1 MIIAHSATNFLMKK
15 RRFAIN
21 LKIFSM
27 PYAVWLFLFSALPM
41 VFVLYYSI
49 TNSENNFTLENF
61 FEIKNYSRTFVRS
74 IVFSS
79 ISTLISFLLGYP
91 AAYAISKL
99 SKKLQKIVIAGV
111 ILQMWISFL
120 LTIYSLMTI
129 MESNGIINKFFNIF
143 GIDCPIINTK
153 IAVIIGMVYGSLPYM
168 ILPIYSS
175 LSKLDVKIIE
185 AAQDLGAGKLKIFT
199 KIIFPLSTPGVLSGF
214 LMVFAPNMSSFII
227 SKMLGGSENVLIGEV
242 IELKFLGGQYNP
254 WSGSAIAII
263 LMFFIIICTSVV
275 GYLIYYKSEK

>member
-120 LTIYSLMTI
+120 LIIYSLMTI

-185 AAQDLGAGKLKIFT
+185 AAQDLGASKLKIFT

-242 IELKFLGGQYNP
+242 IELQFLVGHYKP
-254 WSGSAIAII
+254 CSGYAIAII

>member
-1 MIIAHSATNFLMKK
+1 MITAHLVMNFLMKK

-27 PYAVWLFLFSALPM
+27 PYAVWLFLFSVLPM

-49 TNSENNFTLENF
+49 TNPENNFTLENF

-153 IAVIIGMVYGSLPYM
+153 IAVIIGMVYSSLPYM

>member
-1 MIIAHSATNFLMKK
+1 
-15 RRFAIN
+15 
-21 LKIFSM
+21 M
-27 PYAVWLFLFSALPM
+27 PYVVWLFLFSVLPM

-49 TNSENNFTLENF
+49 TNQENYFTLDNF
-61 FEIKNYSRTFVRS
+61 FEIENYSRTFVRS

-99 SKKLQKIVIAGV
+99 NKKFQKMAVAGV

-120 LTIYSLMTI
+120 LITYSLMTI

-143 GIDCPIINTK
+143 GIDYPLINTK

-175 LSKLDVKIIE
+175 LSKLDPKIIE
-185 AAQDLGAGKLKIFT
+185 VAKDLGANKFKVFT

-214 LMVFAPNMSSFII
+214 LMVFAPNMSAFVI
-227 SKMLGGSENVLIGEV
+227 SKMLGGSENILIGEI

-254 WSGSAIAII
+254 WSGSAISLI

-275 GYLIYYKSEK
+275 GYIIYYKNVR